1 MHKIYMIILSALFI
15 SAFAFVDNNNNFS
28 LTIKVSEFRNETGKV
43 QFALYNEDGTIP
55 DKNYT
60 KYYRMLKGAIIGN
73 TSSVTFKDLPQG
85 KYAVNILHDEN
96 ENGKVDT
103 GFVLPKEGIGFSN
116 YKSIGIT
123 KRPNFSK
130 ASFLLKT
137 DTTIVIKVIYM

>member
-1 MHKIYMIILSALFI
+1 MYKISMIFVLVLLLSAFTNIEKTNCSVTVTVHELRN
-15 SAFAFVDNNNNFS
+15 SAG
-28 LTIKVSEFRNETGKV
+28 EV

-60 KYYRMLKGAIIGN
+60 KYFRMLKGAIIEN
-73 TSSVTFKDLPQG
+73 TSTVTFKDLPKG

-123 KRPNFSK
+123 KRPNFAK

-137 DTTIVIKVIYM
+137 DSTIVIKVIYM

>member
-1 MHKIYMIILSALFI
+1 MYKISMIFVLVLLLSAFTNIEKTNCSVTVTVHELRN
-15 SAFAFVDNNNNFS
+15 SAG
-28 LTIKVSEFRNETGKV
+28 EV

-60 KYYRMLKGAIIGN
+60 KYFRMLKGAIIEN
-73 TSSVTFKDLPQG
+73 TSSVTFKDLPKG

-123 KRPNFSK
+123 KRPNFAK

-137 DTTIVIKVIYM
+137 DSTIVIKVIYM